1 MSTVKNNPLALFQKR
16 EEMKGHIADLT
27 DNTSLAHQS
36 YFYGGKI
43 SAQCTKERPPRKKA
57 GLLSLCAFSTAGH
70 SWFLLCLYSTNQSSA
85 SFRLLLFR
93 KDDFF
98 RCTSDGISINLGG
111 ELLYDASGRAVARI
125 FCVCVCLCGAAA
137 SQKTTTKMICNCIP

>member
-1 MSTVKNNPLALFQKR
+1 MPTVKKKQSAGIFQNR
-16 EEMKGHIADLT
+16 EEMKGPIANLT
-27 DNTSLAHQS
+27 DNTSLAHQP

-43 SAQCTKERPPRKKA
+43 SAPCTKARPPRKKA
-57 GLLSLCAFSTAGH
+57 SLFSLCAFSTAGH

-98 RCTSDGISINLGG
+98 CCMPDGISINSGG
-111 ELLYDASGRAVARI
+111 ELHYDGSGLVVGQLPGPKA
-125 FCVCVCLCGAAA
+125 
-137 SQKTTTKMICNCIP
+137 MYCINDVW